1 MRILRSSAKLTFMNN
16 TAPHKRIDTLEFEGF
31 FYVTNGE
38 VFAKGCRRCGGTG
51 HYSFNGFDSICYLC
65 NNVYEL
71 RLGDIFDNEAAAQK
85 WCHERAVRKAQADRK
100 REAERLAKIAKRDA
114 AWQALK
120 DAHPAVWDMLAGVLG
135 GLVIPFE
142 DNQQLP
148 DVVERDNFVR
158 SLADRLWSLDERPFT
173 ARQLEVLQEK
183 AEKRATRK
191 AEAAETPAPE
201 GRVVVTGEIVG
212 TKVVEGDYGTAYKVT
227 VKDDRGFRVYVS
239 LPKAQA
245 DEAFDKFYAEHE
257 EAWNNG
263 QVGYAVWFMGSDN
276 EPERYKGLKGR
287 RITFTAA
294 LERSRD
300 DESFAFGKRP
310 TKGAWL

>member
-1 MRILRSSAKLTFMNN
+1 MANIT
-16 TAPHKRIDTLEFEGF
+16 TLEHEGF
-31 FYVTNGE
+31 YYIQAGDI
-38 VFAKGCRRCGGTG
+38 FAKGCRRCGGTG
-51 HYSFNGFDSICYLC
+51 HYSFNGYDSICYLC
-65 NNVYEL
+65 NNVWES
-71 RLGDIFDNEAAAQK
+71 RIGDIFENEAAAQK

-120 DAHPAVWDMLAGVLG
+120 DQHPMVWD
-135 GLVIPFE
+135 LVRKVVGTDIPFE
-142 DNQQLP
+142 DSHGIEP
-148 DVVERDNFVR
+148 VTERDNFVR
-158 SLADRLWSLDERPFT
+158 SLADRLWDLAERPYT
-173 ARQLEVLQEK
+173 ERQIAALQRV
-183 AEKRATRK
+183 AEQRATRQ

-201 GRVVVTGEIVG
+201 GRVTVTGEIVG
-212 TKVVEGDYGTAYKVT
+212 TKVVEGDYGTAYKIT

-239 LPKAQA
+239 LPKQQA
-245 DEAFDKFYAEHE
+245 DQAFDEFYAAHE

-287 RITFTAA
+287 RITFDAA

-300 DESFAFGKRP
+300 DVSFAFGKRP
-310 TKGAWL
+310 TKGSWL